1 MISNGILWLSSLTG
15 GTFMLTALPMGLASP
30 TQFTANLV
38 KDQHQF
44 LTTTKQHKNSWQ
56 KILISKTL
64 FTFDWINKQLAS
76 HRDATIIPDLTT
88 FKAKETKFCSPVPEN
103 IAVTVILFFEEC
115 CFG

>member
-1 MISNGILWLSSLTG
+1 MISNGLLWLSSLTG
-15 GTFMLTALPMGLASP
+15 GTFMLTTLPVGLASP

-44 LTTTKQHKNSWQ
+44 LTNAKQHKNTWP

-76 HRDATIIPDLTT
+76 HRDTAIIPDLTT
-88 FKAKETKFCSPVPEN
+88 FKSKETKFCSPVPEN
-103 IAVTVILFFEEC
+103 IAAK
-115 CFG
+115 

>member
-1 MISNGILWLSSLTG
+1 MISNAILWLTSFTG

-44 LTTTKQHKNSWQ
+44 LTNAQQHKNAWQ
-56 KILISKTL
+56 KIFISKTR

-76 HRDATIIPDLTT
+76 HRDTDSGSI
-88 FKAKETKFCSPVPEN
+88 SM
-103 IAVTVILFFEEC
+103 
-115 CFG
+115 